1 VIPVLT
7 AGAAAGLGAWVIY
20 RVLTTH
26 PSLADIDATLSR
38 PGTPA
43 SAPTTVSARSHLE
56 HHAVERVV
64 VLLRRVGLDPARRRE
79 ELAVT
84 RTSVEQHV
92 AAKLAW
98 ALAGFALVPLVALL
112 AVAAGLPLT
121 AGPLV
126 VLAVVAAGGG
136 FLVPE
141 LTLTEGAKD
150 ARTAFRHAY
159 GAYLDL
165 VDVMTAAG
173 MGPESALQS
182 AADAGDGWAFDQLRH
197 ALDAARRSRTLSV
210 WAALGD
216 LGHRLGVTE
225 LSQLA
230 ASASLVD
237 TEGARIRDTL
247 AAQADALR
255 AAQLADVEANAEAV
269 TERMSIPVVVLL
281 TGFLIFIAYP
291 AVATIAGVGGP

>member
-1 VIPVLT
+1 MIPVLT
-7 AGAAAGLGAWVIY
+7 AGGAAGLGAWVIY
-20 RVLTTH
+20 RALTTR

-43 SAPTTVSARSHLE
+43 SAPATVSARSELE
-56 HHAVERVV
+56 HYAVQRVV
-64 VLLRRVGLDPARRRE
+64 ALLRRVGLDPARHQD
-79 ELAVT
+79 LAVT
-84 RTSVEQHV
+84 RTTVEQHV

-112 AVAAGLPLT
+112 AAAAGLPLT

-126 VLAVVAAGGG
+126 VLAVLAAAGG

-141 LTLTEGAKD
+141 LTLTEHAKD

-210 WAALGD
+210 WAALGE
-216 LGHRLGVTE
+216 LGARLAVTE

-247 AAQADALR
+247 AAQADSLR
-255 AAQLADVEANAEAV
+255 AAQLAEVEANAEAV
-269 TERMSIPVVVLL
+269 TERMSVPVVALL